1 MSFKTLFS
9 LQGNIGS
16 GKSTLFKYLQDTL
29 PNCYSQDL
37 VFVDEPVDEWSNI
50 KNSDNQSILELFY
63 KNKKRYSFTFQMM
76 AYITRLVL
84 LRENIKQNKPNSLA
98 ISERSLYSD
107 KHVFAKMLYDT
118 GYMNKVEYTI
128 YEKWFNEFNKV
139 CKREKYIYIRT
150 SPEIAY
156 ARILK
161 RARQGETI
169 PLDYIKKCHEYHENW
184 LKNVDAN
191 NILIIDGDVNIYDC
205 PEKLLEWR
213 ECIVDFL
220 SR

>member
-16 GKSTLFKYLQDTL
+16 GKSTIFKYLQDTL
-29 PNCYSQDL
+29 PNCYSQDI

-50 KNSDNQSILELFY
+50 KNSDDQSILELFY

-84 LRENIKQNKPNSLA
+84 LRENIKQNKPDSLA

-150 SPEIAY
+150 SPEIAN

-161 RARQGETI
+161 RGRQGGTI

-184 LKNVDAN
+184 LKKVDAN
-191 NILIIDGDVNIYDC
+191 NILIIDGDVDIFDH

-213 ECIVDFL
+213 ECIVDFI
-220 SR
+220 SK